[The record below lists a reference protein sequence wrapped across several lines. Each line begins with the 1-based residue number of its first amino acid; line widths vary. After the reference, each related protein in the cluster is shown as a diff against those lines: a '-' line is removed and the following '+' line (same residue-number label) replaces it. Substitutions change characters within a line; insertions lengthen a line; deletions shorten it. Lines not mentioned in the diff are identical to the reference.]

1 MQSAAAIASL
11 PSGIDTHQHTQ
22 PSSFAEGYRVWVKH
36 LRLTSFRS
44 YRSADLPLANQ
55 PIVLTGAN
63 GSGKSNLLEA
73 ISLLAPG
80 RGMRRAKNEDL
91 PYSVSWHSPANDTHT
106 PPQDMPSMSSM
117 PTAHTWRWAVAAD
130 VVTDQG
136 SVRIGTGQQSDQQSG
151 QQSSQQT
158 QGKEAKRE
166 RRLNGAPA
174 SQTQIAEC
182 LAVSWL
188 TPNMDGIL
196 AASPFERR
204 RFLDRLVI
212 AFDAAHAGRLTR
224 YERSMRQRNKLLEEG
239 GTGGWLDATE
249 HELAT
254 TGVAICAARLAMVAA
269 LNDEASTPQ
278 LVFPQA
284 HVTLTGEVEEWLA
297 SMPAIDAEDRMR
309 HMSAQRR
316 ETPAAASPA
325 ANSMPKSM
333 PGPHNTLVT
342 ATHPTTGRRGEQ
354 SSTGELKSL
363 LISLVLAHA
372 RLQAKRLTRPPL
384 LLLDDITSHMDD
396 KHRHA
401 LFELTASLHGQVWF
415 TATDKTLF
423 DPIKSQALMLAADN
437 SHLTPMPIGGH
448 KEDHAG

>member
-1 MQSAAAIASL
+1 MQSATAIASL
-11 PSGIDTHQHTQ
+11 PSGIVHPTKTHPHTQ
-22 PSSFAEGYRVWVKH
+22 QSGFSGGYRVWLKH
-36 LRLTSFRS
+36 LRLTRFRNYS
-44 YRSADLPLANQ
+44 SADLPLVNQ

-80 RGMRRAKNEDL
+80 RGMRRAKNDHL
-91 PYSVSWHSPANDTHT
+91 PYTASWHSPANDEASGDSDSDSHT
-106 PPQDMPSMSSM
+106 QPSDMHTS
-117 PTAHTWRWAVAAD
+117 HTWRWAVVAE
-130 VVTDQG
+130 VMTPHG
-136 SVRIGTGQQSDQQSG
+136 SMRIGSG
-151 QQSSQQT
+151 QQNDQESQA
-158 QGKEAKRE
+158 KEAKRE
-166 RRLNGAPA
+166 RRLDGVSV
-174 SQTQIAEC
+174 SQTQIAQC

-196 AASPFERR
+196 AASPSERR

-239 GTGGWLDATE
+239 STGGWLDATE

-284 HVTLTGEVEEWLA
+284 HVSLTGEVEEWLA

-316 ETPAAASPA
+316 ETPTSSSSPA
-325 ANSMPKSM
+325 ANSM
-333 PGPHNTLVT
+333 PGPHNTLVV
-342 ATHPTTGRRGEQ
+342 ATHPATGRTGEQ

-363 LISLVLAHA
+363 LISIVLAHA

-415 TATDKTLF
+415 TATDKALF
-423 DPIKSQALMLAADN
+423 DPIKNQALMVTVDN
-437 SHLTPMPIGGH
+437 GHLTPSH
-448 KEDHAG
+448 KESHAC